1 MNNTEDTLEI
11 YRLIIGKDEAEYEA
25 TGTISEYLIERA
37 ARFGNKLGR
46 QKQQIKECELVQDNL
61 SGGWIIVC
69 YCERCLI

>member
-1 MNNTEDTLEI
+1 MNNEEDTLEI
-11 YRLIIGKDEAEYEA
+11 YRLIIGEDEAEYEA

-46 QKQQIKECELVQDNL
+46 QRKQIKECEIVQDKL